1 MKKNVCTHDHQS
13 HLCTLAGKD
22 QIEEIKK
29 LVKKP
34 HFVCYNC
41 GRVADAKMSLC
52 DPVPLQ

>member
-1 MKKNVCTHDHQS
+1 MKKYVCTGDHQN
-13 HLCTLAGKD
+13 HVCTLAGKE

-41 GRVADAKMSLC
+41 GRVADSKMSLC

>member
-1 MKKNVCTHDHQS
+1 MKKTVCTHDHDN
-13 HLCTLAGKD
+13 HLCTLAEKD

-41 GRVADAKMSLC
+41 GRVADAKMNLC